1 MKKQASQA
9 EIDKEIR
16 ALRGQAVRLWTLRK
30 SRLTLSLLLP
40 ITAVLV
46 MSAGVYIT
54 DMAVDIPAGPGLL
67 SAFQGLQTVQGLL
80 KIAFAVEAV
89 IILSCGIWVY
99 IESVRLRFKLKNIG
113 LTMRRLDPNA
123 GLLATGLEEILR
135 SENPLSELRS

>member
-40 ITAVLV
+40 ITAFLV
-46 MSAGVYIT
+46 MSAGVYIS
-54 DMAVDIPAGPGLL
+54 DMAVDMLAGPGLL
-67 SAFQGLQTVQGLL
+67 SAFQGLQAVRGLL
-80 KIAFAVEAV
+80 KIAFAVDAV

-99 IESVRLRFKLKNIG
+99 IESVRLRVKLKNIG
-113 LTMRRLDPNA
+113 LMMRRLDPNA
-123 GLLATGLEEILR
+123 GLLAAGLEEILR